1 MKSDCLVGCA
11 QYGLNGG
18 RRWNAGNAVVH
29 KSILDADVN
38 LFNKPHI
45 MAEVA
50 RNCANCPTWR
60 RQIPGFKVAAE
71 TQGGAFAVHELDAF
85 GRRLLSRFG
94 FLRRQSGESSSGKP
108 S

>member
-1 MKSDCLVGCA
+1 MKSDCLVVCA

-29 KSILDADVN
+29 NSILDADVN

-50 RNCANCPTWR
+50 RKLRELPDM
-60 RQIPGFKVAAE
+60 AASNS
-71 TQGGAFAVHELDAF
+71 
-85 GRRLLSRFG
+85 RL
-94 FLRRQSGESSSGKP
+94 
-108 S
+108 